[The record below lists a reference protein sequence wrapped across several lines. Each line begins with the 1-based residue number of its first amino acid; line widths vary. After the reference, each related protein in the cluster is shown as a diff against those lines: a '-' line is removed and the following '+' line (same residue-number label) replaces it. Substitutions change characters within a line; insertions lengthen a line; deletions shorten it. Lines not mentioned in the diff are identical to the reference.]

1 MFSPEFAILFTGRAI
16 ANGILQMIWN
26 LRTIKTYSV
35 YFGRDES
42 GIIRYVGITKRDPLI
57 RFKEHL
63 NPDGLTST
71 LRFKEIKGKYSY
83 REARRL
89 EQMYI
94 NKYRLQKHGG
104 QLYNKINSIAPKRWD
119 EYGIT
124 P

>member
-71 LRFKEIKGKYSY
+71 LRFKEIKGKNSY
-83 REARRL
+83 RETRRL

-94 NKYRLQKHGG
+94 NKYRL
-104 QLYNKINSIAPKRWD
+104 
-119 EYGIT
+119 
-124 P
+124 